1 MNGPEIL
8 IPILA
13 VGGFFASI
21 IVWVYMHYSS
31 RHRERM
37 ALIESGKDAN
47 IFEPTRR
54 NRANALKYGIVGAM
68 SGIGLLFGSILESFG
83 MESEVAYFSMTLL
96 LGGIGLVG
104 FYMLTNAKRQHQ
116 ESDML

>member
-54 NRANALKYGIVGAM
+54 NRANALKYGIVG
-68 SGIGLLFGSILESFG
+68 GIGLLFGSILESFG